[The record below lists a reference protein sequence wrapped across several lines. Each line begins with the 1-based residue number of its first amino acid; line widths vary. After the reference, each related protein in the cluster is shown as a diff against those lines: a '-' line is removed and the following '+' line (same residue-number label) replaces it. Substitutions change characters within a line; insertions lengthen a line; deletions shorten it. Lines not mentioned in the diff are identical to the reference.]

1 MWREP
6 RPVPPSAR
14 VWWDWALVAVLVPLA
29 VVEGVT
35 RADLPDRVLSAVVA
49 AGLVSTLLW
58 RRSKPLA
65 AVAVGFGVGAVG
77 TVVLGREFPD
87 QDVMVYLLLLPFA
100 LFRWGSGRE
109 MVLGAAVMLGKV
121 GLSAVLGHLNPAD
134 ALAGVVVLFSA
145 MTLGAAVR
153 YRSRA
158 RARELDQVKLVERER
173 LARDLHD
180 TVAHHITAMA
190 IRAQAGIATAGT
202 DPSAAVDA
210 LRVIDAEAGRALD
223 EMRSIVRILRT
234 ADPADPANP
243 ADPSEPAGL
252 APNPRVADLE
262 RLVSLSRGGPA
273 VAVEVDGDID
283 DLPSPVAA
291 AVYRLVQEAVTNAR
305 RHARNAT
312 RIDVRV
318 VADDAEV
325 RLRVNDD
332 GEPVP
337 RRSSGARGYGLI
349 GMSERANLLGG
360 TCAAGPDADRGWT
373 VTAVLPRAGAGT
385 GAGAG
390 ASR

>member
-1 MWREP
+1 M
-6 RPVPPSAR
+6 PPSAR

-29 VVEGVT
+29 VVEAVL
-35 RADLPDRVLSAVVA
+35 RAGLTDRVLSAVVA

-58 RRSKPLA
+58 RRSRPLA
-65 AVAVGFGVGAVG
+65 AVAVGFGVGALG
-77 TVVLGREFPD
+77 TVVLGYEFPD

-109 MVLGAAVMLGKV
+109 MALGAAVMLGKV
-121 GLSAVLGHLNPAD
+121 GLSAALGHLRPPD
-134 ALAGVVVLFSA
+134 ALAGVIVLFSA

-153 YRSRA
+153 YRHRA

-234 ADPADPANP
+234 ADAADPE
-243 ADPSEPAGL
+243 EPAGL
-252 APNPRVADLE
+252 SPHPRVADLE
-262 RLVSLSRGGPA
+262 RLVSPPRGGPA

-291 AVYRLVQEAVTNAR
+291 AVYRLAQEAVTNAR

-318 VADDAEV
+318 TADDAEV

-332 GEPVP
+332 GDPVP

-349 GMSERANLLGG
+349 GMGERVNLLGG

-373 VTAVLPRAGAGT
+373 VTAVLPRAGAASAP
-385 GAGAG
+385 GARAG
-390 ASR
+390 SGLAAGPGVSA